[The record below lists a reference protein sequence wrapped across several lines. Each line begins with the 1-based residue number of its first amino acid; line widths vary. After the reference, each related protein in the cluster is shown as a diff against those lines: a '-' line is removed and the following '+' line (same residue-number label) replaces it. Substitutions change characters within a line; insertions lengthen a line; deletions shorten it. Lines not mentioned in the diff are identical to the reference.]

1 MTAAKIIDG
10 AMRDSF
16 VWTPG
21 DGYAYR
27 WSGDYKVIRV
37 FKITYDSEGVRRE
50 VYTGD
55 TVPLPATHTATALC
69 AAVTAWKTGRQAA

>member
-10 AMRDSF
+10 AMLDSF

-37 FKITYDSEGVRRE
+37 FRIEYVDGVRRE
-50 VYTGD
+50 VDTGD
-55 TVPLPATHTATALC
+55 TIPVPAVRTATALC
-69 AAVTAWKTGRQAA
+69 AAVAAWDTGRRAA